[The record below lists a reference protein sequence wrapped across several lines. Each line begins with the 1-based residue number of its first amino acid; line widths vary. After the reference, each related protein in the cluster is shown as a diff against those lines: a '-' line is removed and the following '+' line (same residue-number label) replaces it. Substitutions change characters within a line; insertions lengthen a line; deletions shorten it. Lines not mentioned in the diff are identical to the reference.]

1 MDGKAKETCTRVG
14 YLTVVA
20 SFLQESGAA
29 CLLRKECTLTGF
41 LSRMK
46 HLSGQLQ
53 CLLWAATRR
62 VTKL

>member
-20 SFLQESGAA
+20 SFLQESGAV

-46 HLSGQLQ
+46 HLSGQL
-53 CLLWAATRR
+53 
-62 VTKL
+62 